1 MKKII
6 NKTKVVLL
14 LVTVMMLI
22 SAAGSFAMMG
32 GGGGMGGGGMMNN
45 AGGFGMM
52 DGMAGT
58 PVVDADGTAYIISML
73 PSATPGTVP
82 SAHSF
87 VSNIIAVTTSGQTV
101 KMSVNGLM
109 SRPVIDGNV
118 LISTVSLPNM
128 SDYSIMGNEGTTAQ
142 QSSIFWLQLPMT
154 SSSVPTAV
162 KMDGRFASSPVVA
175 NNMIYVTTTNFG
187 NGMMQGNN
195 VFGNMFPNY
204 TPSSTSKSYLYIFNM
219 DGSLVSKTTLQ

>member
-6 NKTKVVLL
+6 SKTKFVLL

-22 SAAGSFAMMG
+22 SEAGSFAMM

-82 SAHSF
+82 SARSF
-87 VSNIIAVTTSGQTV
+87 VSNLIAVTTSGQTL
-101 KMSVNGLM
+101 KMSVSGLM
-109 SRPVIDGNV
+109 SRPVIDGDV
-118 LISTVSLPNM
+118 LISTVSLPDM
-128 SDYSIMGNEGTTAQ
+128 SDYSIMGNEGITTQ

-162 KMDGRFASSPVVA
+162 KMDGRFASSPVIA

-187 NGMMQGNN
+187 NGMMQGND

-204 TPSSTSKSYLYIFNM
+204 TPGSKSKSYLYIFNM
-219 DGSLVSKTTLQ
+219 DGSLVSKTVLQ